1 MTKKNN
7 RLIILHDKIKNM
19 KHKYKKRVLR
29 NKKIHNVTEFI
40 VVSCGTIATTSLF
53 VTLSVANPVTLIV
66 GAVFSSISTLT
77 KTIKTS
83 LKFED
88 GLQKLHVCVCQLSDL
103 ERDIHLVMNDQN
115 INEQFHLDNFNKRLS
130 IIEDSMPAIKINSKS
145 K

>member
-7 RLIILHDKIKNM
+7 RLIQLHDKIKNM

>member
-1 MTKKNN
+1 MNKKNN
-7 RLIILHDKIKNM
+7 RLIILYDKVKNM